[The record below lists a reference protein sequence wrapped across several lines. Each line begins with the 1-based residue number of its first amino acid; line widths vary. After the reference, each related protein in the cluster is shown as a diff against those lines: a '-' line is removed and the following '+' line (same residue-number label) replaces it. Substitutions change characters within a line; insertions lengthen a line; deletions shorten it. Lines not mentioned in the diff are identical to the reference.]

1 MQSHELEAI
10 IRAKVEGVEK
20 LVVSDV
26 SGGCGQA
33 FDVIIVSPVF
43 EGLPT
48 LKRHRMVN
56 DLLKEQIAQLHAFS
70 QKTYTPAQYE
80 TLSGKS
86 FSSSSSS
93 APAAAATSA
102 PAPAAGTD
110 ASLAKPFSF
119 GSLAAPSTPPTKSRS
134 SAAASAAHNR
144 TASNVSIP
152 ELTLTTDDETLS
164 GKSAHGA
171 PRPLT
176 PSAQPGGTTSALPDM
191 HASPQ
196 SPAPSISRL
205 HYSKISSPE
214 FWEGLRGYLESQLIT
229 NAPGSPAAVENSNP
243 LASPSANSNS
253 NHVRGEAE
261 LIRLFEEFLQSQKPH
276 LSASDVAK
284 VRDGTGMFGM

>member
-1 MQSHELEAI
+1 M
-10 IRAKVEGVEK
+10 
-20 LVVSDV
+20 
-26 SGGCGQA
+26 
-33 FDVIIVSPVF
+33 IIVSPVF

-70 QKTYTPAQYE
+70 QKTYTPKQYE
-80 TLSGKS
+80 ALSGN
-86 FSSSSSS
+86 SSSS
-93 APAAAATSA
+93 AAGASTKEETASASAQPAAAASPPA
-102 PAPAAGTD
+102 LAPAA
-110 ASLAKPFSF
+110 PFTFGS
-119 GSLAAPSTPPTKSRS
+119 GSLAAPSTPPTRSR
-134 SAAASAAHNR
+134 AAAAAAAHGR

-164 GKSAHGA
+164 GKAAQGA

-176 PSAQPGGTTSALPDM
+176 PSAQPGGTTSQLPDM

-205 HYSKISSPE
+205 HYNKISSPE
-214 FWEGLRGYLESQLIT
+214 FWEGLRSYLESQLIT
-229 NAPGSPAAVENSNP
+229 NAPGSPAAGLVDNP
-243 LASPSANSNS
+243 LASPSAGSNS
-253 NHVRGEAE
+253 ASSHVRGEAE
-261 LIRLFEEFLQSQKPH
+261 LVRLFEEFLQSQKPH